1 MTMDARGELIHLER
15 LSQQLVDCIGC
26 YSSVIVAFSGGVDS
40 SLVAAAAQRALAERA
55 VAVTGVGPAVS
66 QVDLDAARQVAAAI
80 GIRHVWLETDEINDR
95 DYVRNDGQR
104 CFYCKTNLYRSL
116 RGWADQQGL
125 STILS
130 GTNADDLQDYRP
142 GLMAADNFQV
152 QAPLAQLGIDKVQV
166 RSLAQLWSLPTADRP
181 ASPCLASRIAYGEPV
196 SRKRLAQIEQAERW
210 MMERGFTDVRVRLH
224 PGELARLELIPSQL
238 ERLAEPGLRREL
250 TNFFQ
255 SLGFQYVTLDLQ
267 GRRSGSLNRLLPIY
281 QP

>member
-1 MTMDARGELIHLER
+1 MTMDA
-15 LSQQLVDCIGC
+15 Q
-26 YSSVIVAFSGGVDS
+26 VIVAFSGGVDS
-40 SLVAAAAQRALAERA
+40 SLVAAAAQRALADRA

-66 QVDLDAARQVAAAI
+66 QVDLEAARQVAAAI
-80 GIRHVWLETDEINDR
+80 GIRHVLLETHEIYDR

-116 RGWADQQGL
+116 RAWADQQQL

-166 RSLAQLWSLPTADRP
+166 RGLAQLWSLPTADRP

-196 SRKRLAQIEQAERW
+196 SRKRLTQIEQAERW
-210 MMERGFTDVRVRLH
+210 LMDRGFTDVRVRLH

-238 ERLAEPGLRREL
+238 ERLVEPDLRREL
-250 TNFFQ
+250 TTFFQ

-267 GRRSGSLNRLLPIY
+267 GRRSGSLNRLLPIH